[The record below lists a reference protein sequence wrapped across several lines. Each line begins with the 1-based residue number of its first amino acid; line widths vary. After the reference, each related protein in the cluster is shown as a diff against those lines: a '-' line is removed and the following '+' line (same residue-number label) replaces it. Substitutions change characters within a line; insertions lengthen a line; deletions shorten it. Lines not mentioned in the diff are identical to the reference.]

1 MTERAHIVTTERGS
15 VASAILNGVIFVT
28 SVAGFVTLQVLEK
41 DTTGLVLL
49 VGPVIGAVFVTS
61 TLRPQLAR
69 VEAQTNGVLDDRIHR
84 QTKSAVTSTLI
95 EAGIITPEPGAVWH
109 DPGPAA
115 QHARDVADSRQTARE
130 AGPPL

>member
-1 MTERAHIVTTERGS
+1 MTERVVASSSGT
-15 VASAILNGVIFVT
+15 VASAVLNGIIFVT
-28 SVAGFVTLQVLEK
+28 SVAGFVALEITGR

-69 VEAQTNGVLDDRIHR
+69 VEAQTNGVLDERIHR
-84 QTKSAVTSTLI
+84 QTKSAVTATLL
-95 EAGIITPEPGAVWH
+95 EAGIITPEPGAVWR

-115 QHARDVADSRQTARE
+115 QHARDVADERQTARE
-130 AGPPL
+130 ATQP